1 MSGVKNLKKGLCL
14 LIGFACLGVWG
25 AETADAFN
33 VELGKDASLDFD
45 VSLTYIAGWRLED
58 PDKKLISD
66 TSAALVDVGL
76 LNADDGNRNFEKGD
90 MMNNRVNATID
101 VDLHY
106 KDYGVFVRP
115 RFYYDWAYDGSNAN
129 DDPLSNNNMDFYGG
143 SLSSTDEFS
152 SDTQDLHRD
161 KAEILDAF
169 VYGTFE
175 LGEHYTSLR
184 VGRQVASWGESL
196 FIQNSVSAAMAPL
209 DATAANVPGVE
220 LKEIFL
226 PVEQVVAQMDI
237 TSNLS
242 VSGYYQWK
250 WDKTRIDEAGSYFN
264 TADIVDSAGERMLIP
279 VMLTGPV
286 PFPLAATVDRT
297 GDQDASDSGQW
308 GVSFRYIVEALQD
321 AEIGLHY
328 INYHEK
334 NPMVN
339 WSPTGGT
346 MSPGMILG
354 GGDWTNIVGDPATGG
369 LLNFIDGSSYHLSYA
384 EDIKLFGASIG
395 GVLGATNV
403 GVEVTYR
410 QDFPVQ
416 VVDPVGSPILGFSY
430 KDADV
435 LQAQLS
441 AVHLFGSGLLWDNL
455 TFTGEVGVNR
465 VYDEGSATLF
475 NDKSAWGFTAQ
486 TTFDYFLIMDGLD
499 LSVPVTLKMNPNG
512 VSSAAGTFTE
522 DMDSI
527 AINFDFTYDSVYQFG
542 FGYTNYLH
550 SARKNPLAD
559 RDFVTMNLKYT
570 F

>member
-1 MSGVKNLKKGLCL
+1 MSGVRILKKGLCL
-14 LIGFACLGVWG
+14 LAVLAYLGVWG
-25 AETADAFN
+25 AETANAFN
-33 VELGKDASLDFD
+33 VELGKDAGLDFD
-45 VSLTYIAGWRLED
+45 VSLTYNAGWRLEN

-143 SLSSTDEFS
+143 SLSSTDKFT

-175 LGEHYTSLR
+175 PGGHYTSLR
-184 VGRQVASWGESL
+184 VGRQVVSWGESL

-209 DATAANVPGVE
+209 DATAANVPGVA

-226 PVEQVVAQMDI
+226 PVEQVSTQVDI
-237 TSNLS
+237 TSHLS
-242 VSGYYQWK
+242 IAGYYQWR

-264 TADIVDSAGERMLIP
+264 TSDLVDDAGERMLIP

-286 PFPLAATVDRT
+286 PFPLAATIDRV

-308 GVSFRYIVEALQD
+308 GVALHYIVEALQD
-321 AEIGLHY
+321 AEVGLYY

-334 NPMVN
+334 NPMVD
-339 WSPTGGT
+339 WQMGGGT
-346 MSPGMILG
+346 PSPGMMLG
-354 GGDWTNIVGDPATGG
+354 GGDWTNIAGPAGG
-369 LLNFIDGSSYHLSYA
+369 MLNLIDTSSYNLSYA
-384 EDIKLFGASIG
+384 EDVKLLGASIS
-395 GVLGATNV
+395 GVLGETNV
-403 GVEVTYR
+403 GLEVTYR
-410 QDFPVQ
+410 QDLPVQ
-416 VVDPVGSPILGFSY
+416 IEDPVASPILGFSY
-430 KDADV
+430 LEADI
-435 LQAQLS
+435 LQGQLS
-441 AVHLFGSGLLWDNL
+441 AVHLFGSSLLWDNL
-455 TFTGEVGVNR
+455 TFTGEIGVNR

-486 TTFDYFLIMDGLD
+486 TAFEYFQVLDGLD
-499 LSVPVTLKMNPNG
+499 LKIPVTLKMNPNG

-522 DMDSI
+522 DKDSV
-527 AINFDFTYDSVYQFG
+527 AISFDFTYKSVYQFG
-542 FGYTNYLH
+542 VGYTNYLH
-550 SARKNPLAD
+550 SADKNPLAD
-559 RDFVTMNLKYT
+559 RDFISANLKYT